1 MCPPRFLRDE
11 IMEIYALILSAVL
24 VSNYVL
30 EKKFYLPL
38 FSNSSHPIDRAI
50 DFSLTTALILMLSS
64 SLIFALYKYIFLPSE
79 LKLLRIILTF
89 MTIEI
94 TTRVIYFI
102 SQQTYPSPSKEQL
115 PFFLPLALIN
125 CTILGAI
132 LINLSKDLD
141 FLTYIVQIF
150 FSAIVFSIFLISFI
164 AAKERISH
172 TDIPK
177 PFQGLP
183 IYFVTIGFVAL
194 GSSGFNG
201 FLN

>member
-1 MCPPRFLRDE
+1 
-11 IMEIYALILSAVL
+11 
-24 VSNYVL
+24 
-30 EKKFYLPL
+30 
-38 FSNSSHPIDRAI
+38 
-50 DFSLTTALILMLSS
+50 
-64 SLIFALYKYIFLPSE
+64 
-79 LKLLRIILTF
+79 

-94 TTRVIYFI
+94 TTRVIYSI

-115 PFFLPLALIN
+115 PFFLPLTLIN

-141 FLTYIVQIF
+141 FLAYIVQIF
-150 FSAIVFSIFLISFI
+150 FSAIVFPIFLISFI

>member
-1 MCPPRFLRDE
+1 
-11 IMEIYALILSAVL
+11 MEIYALILSAVL

-30 EKKFYLPL
+30 EKNFYLPL

-50 DFSLTTALILMLSS
+50 DFSLTTAFVLVLSS
-64 SLIFALYKYIFLPSE
+64 GLVYAFYNYIFFPSE

-89 MTIEI
+89 MTIEM
-94 TTRVIYFI
+94 TTKVIYSI
-102 SQQTYPSPSKEQL
+102 SHQTHPSPSKDQL
-115 PFFLPLALIN
+115 PFFLPLTLIN
-125 CTILGAI
+125 CAILGAI

-141 FLTYIVQIF
+141 FLTYIVEIF

-172 TDIPK
+172 TEIPK